1 MIKTNSFALAGAT
14 AVILLMLGAC
24 GRDDSPTVATTE
36 NTPAAQAEATS
47 LPAPVNGWVEHPLK
61 EGVIKLQAADFRTDT
76 IEIPLPAQSDL
87 EYKLQMK
94 QGDAVVYSIEY
105 GTLAN
110 SSLVISEFHGHTEK
124 RADGVGDL
132 MFYSKTD
139 GTAQHGQFVAPWD
152 GVQGWYL
159 KNDSSDDIA
168 VTLKLA
174 GFYELGEH

>member
-1 MIKTNSFALAGAT
+1 MFRTKSIAIAGVAAVVLTLAG
-14 AVILLMLGAC
+14 C
-24 GRDDSPTVATTE
+24 GRGERPKSAE
-36 NTPAAQAEATS
+36 AEAEATQKQAS
-47 LPAPVNGWVEHPLK
+47 LPAPVNGWIEHPLK
-61 EGVIKLQAADFRTDT
+61 EGVIKLQPATFHSDT

-94 QGDAVVYSIEY
+94 QGDALMYSIDY
-105 GTLAN
+105 GTLADA
-110 SSLVISEFHGHTEK
+110 SLVTSEFHGHTEK

-159 KNDSSDDIA
+159 KNDSTGDIA
-168 VTLKLA
+168 VTLKVA
-174 GFYELGEH
+174 GFYELVEQ